1 MADDNDNDNAPPSQV
16 DPTVLKRI
24 VESGDR
30 PTPGEKL
37 NG

>member
-1 MADDNDNDNAPPSQV
+1 MADDGNDDAPPSHG
-16 DPTVLKRI
+16 DPTVLKRL